1 MPKALWNGHVVA
13 EAERFEEVEGNV
25 YFPPEALERAFVR
38 PSERTTVCGWKGT
51 ASYFDL
57 VDGDQVARD
66 AVWTY
71 REPKPAAAD
80 IKDHLAFYCP
90 PVQIER

>member
-1 MPKALWNGHVVA
+1 MPKAIWNDHVVA
-13 EAERFEEVEGNV
+13 ETDRFEEVEGNV
-25 YFPPEALERAFVR
+25 CFPPEALTRDFVR

-57 VDGDQVARD
+57 VDGSQVARD

-71 REPKPAAAD
+71 REPKPAAAN
-80 IKDHLAFYCP
+80 IKDHIAFYCP
-90 PVQIER
+90 PVRIEG